1 MNQFEQEVNRLL
13 TEAYKAG
20 IREVVEWIRTHS
32 HCGSAGGASSCI
44 ASWEWQARQKE
55 WNLEDE

>member
-20 IREVVEWIRTHS
+20 IREVVEWVR
-32 HCGSAGGASSCI
+32 SSSSGLRFTGDMTLR
-44 ASWEWQARQKE
+44 AWKAKLKE